1 MFRPSLRTRLLS
13 ALLTIS
19 LVLAAWFAVAEL
31 VSGLRGVDFPS
42 PWTTGKSLKA
52 LLAGRSL
59 ADNSLYRH
67 LVDSLCRWGIGFSI
81 AAAAGLGYGLAA
93 GCCNKIGRIT
103 LPIVHMLQLI
113 PGLAWIPVALLLF
126 GIGAKATVFMIAAT
140 AFAPIAI
147 NVTDGV
153 KRVDSTYLRA
163 ARMLGAGGWQL
174 IGRVLLPGGLP
185 QILCGLRVG
194 LGSGWRVL
202 LAAEM
207 IVGTGTGLGYAIIQ
221 SRWTLDYPAAFACMA
236 VICAIGLLIEHGL
249 FARLERA
256 TVNRWRLS
264 STV

>member
-1 MFRPSLRTRLLS
+1 MPLSSLRRALVS
-13 ALLTIS
+13 ILLTIG
-19 LVLAAWFAVAEL
+19 LVLVVWLIVAEI
-31 VSGLRGVDFPS
+31 VSALRGVTFPS
-42 PWTTGKSLKA
+42 PWTTGQSLIA
-52 LLAGRSL
+52 LLSGKQL
-59 ADNSLYRH
+59 AAHSLYRH
-67 LVDSLCRWGIGFSI
+67 IVDSLYRWGIGFAI
-81 AAAAGLGYGLAA
+81 AAVTGLIYGLAA
-93 GCCNKIGRIT
+93 GCSPQVERVT

-113 PGLAWIPVALLLF
+113 PGLAWLPVALLLF

-153 KRVDSTYLRA
+153 KRVDATYLRA

-174 IGRVLLPGGLP
+174 LGGVLLPGALP

-207 IVGTGTGLGYAIIQ
+207 IVGSGTGLGYAIIQ
-221 SRWTLDYPAAFACMA
+221 ARWTLDYPSAFACLV
-236 VICAIGLLIEHGL
+236 VICAVGLLIEHGL

-256 TVNRWRLS
+256 TVARWRLS
-264 STV
+264 SSV

>member
-1 MFRPSLRTRLLS
+1 MLRPSLSKQLFSVLW
-13 ALLTIS
+13 TIG
-19 LVLAAWFAVAEL
+19 LVLVAWFVVAEL

-42 PWTTGKSLKA
+42 PWTTGKA
-52 LLAGRSL
+52 LLALLVGKPLAAQSL
-59 ADNSLYRH
+59 SRH
-67 LVDSLCRWGIGFSI
+67 LMDSLCRWGIGFVI
-81 AAAAGLGYGLAA
+81 AAAAGLVYGLAA
-93 GCCNKIGRIT
+93 GCSERIGHIT
-103 LPIVHMLQLI
+103 LPVVHMLQLI

-126 GIGAKATVFMIAAT
+126 GIGAQATVFMIAAT

-153 KRVDSTYLRA
+153 KRVDATYLRA

-174 IGRVLLPGGLP
+174 VGGVLLPGALP

-202 LAAEM
+202 LAAEI

-221 SRWTLDYPAAFACMA
+221 SRWTLDYPAAFACLA
-236 VICAIGLLIEHGL
+236 VICAIGLLIEHCL

-264 STV
+264 SSG

>member
-1 MFRPSLRTRLLS
+1 MLRPSLRTQLFS
-13 ALLTIS
+13 ALLTIA
-19 LVLAAWFAVAEL
+19 LVLAVWFAVAEY
-31 VSGLRGVDFPS
+31 VSWLRGVDFPS
-42 PWTTGKSLKA
+42 PWTTGKALAA
-52 LLAGRSL
+52 LLAGKPL
-59 ADNSLYRH
+59 AAHSLYQH
-67 LVDSLCRWGIGFSI
+67 LIDSLCRWGGGFAI
-81 AAAAGLGYGLAA
+81 AAVAGLVYGLAA
-93 GCCNKIGRIT
+93 GCSDRLGRIT

-153 KRVDSTYLRA
+153 KRVDATYLRA

-174 IGRVLLPGGLP
+174 VGCVLLPGALP

-236 VICAIGLLIEHGL
+236 VICVVGLLIEHGL

-256 TVNRWRLS
+256 TVTRWHLS
-264 STV
+264 SSV